1 LKLKTSNLDFLLEPL
16 LMSNSCHTQRAHAHT
31 HTHTVGLRGEERER
45 ETSLLFNGLFL
56 ESYSSLREV

>member
-31 HTHTVGLRGEERER
+31 HTHTHTRLA
-45 ETSLLFNGLFL
+45 
-56 ESYSSLREV
+56 